1 MVDAF
6 LLSQVLV
13 TVNQKVHFLKQSLET
28 LNY

>member
-6 LLSQVLV
+6 LLLQVLV
-13 TVNQKVHFLKQSLET
+13 TVNQKVYFLKQSLET